1 MSWWSSVVD
10 GVKSVGTKL
19 SNGAK
24 WVWNNAS
31 LSKITLGAF
40 TYTSNTAFQVLEQ
53 GLALRKAVPTLVN
66 NVSARKIVDGMGYI
80 LVKGVIPMVA
90 LNYANNSVQSY
101 FRDGYEEEEWY
112 APYSLFLGTLSL
124 VGYGVQA
131 YTMRQGAQ
139 TIVQITVL
147 NSVGPSAFNS
157 NRITP
162 PPSLCKELDCNF
174 KRQMKGDG
182 RAPLI
187 LAANDGAAALIS
199 WFPYGGETAASILR
213 IFFNGRY
220 ITRSVTPERCERHKA
235 MMSESVLAL
244 GLTYEASTMLMDYL
258 LESTVGM
265 PPFLYYRTMKYLVL
279 LLHMNVAAHMT
290 IPLVEAK
297 DATLLFDPL
306 NAYERA
312 CRFIADVIFAGLM
325 KRVPI
330 DFKPEKDAPPLI
342 PLSPALKYGTGIF
355 NSDLETV
362 KKVHPGLIKQS
373 LITAREWVLPPI
385 FQANGLVND
394 PVIAMYW
401 PGIQQGSLY
410 AVDTILSYRESKA
423 KTTLGWIPPKGI
435 ALAINLK
442 FGIPKKLTQF
452 LIMLSK
458 EEDFWDFLEAFKHW
472 LERNKVNAI
481 VELNCTPRL
490 ALLGEKSL
498 VPTPLLTNGDTPIL
512 SANRLTSTRVQP
524 LALLGG
530 EKPSEPIPT
539 FIEELPTHSAEQLT
553 STRVHHLSIFDKKKS
568 DSIQDE
574 SDETPSLSDTQSSK
588 KSTIQTVA
596 SASELRP
603 VKKEMTTAHTASS
616 LFTTRRRVV
625 TANSSEP
632 NTNNVNQT
640 SVVQPSVLFQ

>member
-10 GVKSVGTKL
+10 GVKSVGIKL
-19 SNGAK
+19 SDGAK

-31 LSKITLGAF
+31 LSKITLGVF
-40 TYTSNTAFQVLEQ
+40 TYTANTAFQVLEQ

-66 NVSARKIVDGMGYI
+66 NVSARKIVNGIGQI
-80 LVKGVIPMVA
+80 LVKNVIPMVA
-90 LNYANNSVQSY
+90 LNYANNSVQNY
-101 FRDGYEEEEWY
+101 FRDGYEADEWY

-131 YTMRQGAQ
+131 YTMRQGVQ
-139 TIVQITVL
+139 TLVQITVL

-157 NRITP
+157 NKTTP
-162 PPSLCKELDCNF
+162 PPSLCTELDCNF
-174 KRQMKGDG
+174 KRKMKGEG

-187 LAANDGAAALIS
+187 LAANDAAAALIS
-199 WFPYGGETAASILR
+199 NIPYGGPAAASILR
-213 IFFNGRY
+213 IYFNGRY

-235 MMSESVLAL
+235 MMSESVFAL

-258 LESTVGM
+258 LESTTGM

-279 LLHMNVAAHMT
+279 LLHMNVAAHMA

-306 NAYERA
+306 NAYERT
-312 CRFIADVIFAGLM
+312 CRFLADVIFAGLM

-342 PLSPALKYGTGIF
+342 PLSPALKFGTSLF
-355 NSDLETV
+355 NNDLESE
-362 KKVHPGLIKQS
+362 KKITQGLLKKS

-385 FQANGLVND
+385 FQKYGLVND
-394 PVIAMYW
+394 PVISMYW

-410 AVDTILSYRESKA
+410 AVDTILSYRDSKA
-423 KTTLGWIPPKGI
+423 KTTLGWIPPKGV

-458 EEDFWDFLEAFKHW
+458 EEDFWEFLEAFKHW
-472 LERNKVNAI
+472 LERNKVKSI
-481 VELNCTPRL
+481 VELNPTPRLALFGERSLERHPKLIETTPTLSAKQLTTKRTHPL
-490 ALLGEKSL
+490 ALLGEKPPESTSSSIE
-498 VPTPLLTNGDTPIL
+498 PTP
-512 SANRLTSTRVQP
+512 
-524 LALLGG
+524 
-530 EKPSEPIPT
+530 
-539 FIEELPTHSAEQLT
+539 SAEQLI
-553 STRVHHLSIFDKKKS
+553 SKRVHHLSIFSNKESGLTSSDSEDSSSFSETQGSPTKS
-568 DSIQDE
+568 DQQIV
-574 SDETPSLSDTQSSK
+574 P
-588 KSTIQTVA
+588 

-603 VKKEMTTAHTASS
+603 IKKEVMNNPVYSAES
-616 LFTTRRRVV
+616 LFTTRRRGGASV
-625 TANSSEP
+625 NSSDEQHKLS
-632 NTNNVNQT
+632 T
-640 SVVQPSVLFQ
+640 FQ